1 MMQENELT
9 LTGNPEM
16 HKSTELYELSTFF
29 DEIKTFNK
37 GDPLTWGA
45 TPLDRMSTLQ
55 QQLKLVIDLQEFTYR
70 DIPDDVDMEIIDFVH
85 TTFAA
90 RFHGRAEA
98 NEENYMTSLNATDA
112 VFSPKIIEMFIRGEH
127 GHALPAEL
135 LLTRELKGIRSVEL
149 ACLTHPYGTRIEEY
163 LEKMRESVKDQVEFM
178 GGSYYDEPETRYRVK
193 EIIGYSKGEE
203 KFDKGVLMTR
213 KRTMG
218 MMPDGTVIRERSS
231 FVLRLD
237 DSMPVTDE
245 EREALEHIDLK
256 SNQWQDELVKAGNLD
271 RLADVLL
278 EMNEYSLAIP
288 IATTIYAYN
297 PTTARLIEERDARKL
312 AEDKAIFAKEYP
324 IIAAAMNSDEKKLR
338 VAEFRGDMFYFG
350 PAEASEEP
358 IEL

>member
-1 MMQENELT
+1 MMQETELT
-9 LTGNPEM
+9 LIGNPEM
-16 HKSTELYELSTFF
+16 HKSTELYDLSTFF
-29 DEIKTFNK
+29 EDVKTFAK

-70 DIPDDVDMEIIDFVH
+70 DIPDDIDMEIIDFVH

-112 VFSPKIIEMFIRGEH
+112 VFSPEVIEMFIRAEH

-149 ACLTHPYGTRIEEY
+149 ACLTHPYGKRINEH
-163 LEKMRESVKDQVEFM
+163 LEVMRNSVKEQVEFM

-193 EIIGYSKGEE
+193 EIIGYDKDEE
-203 KFDKGVLMTR
+203 KFDKGLLMTR

-218 MMPDGTVIRERSS
+218 MMPDGTIIRERSS

-237 DSMPVTDE
+237 DAMPITDE
-245 EREALEHIDLK
+245 EREALGSVDLK
-256 SNQWQDELVKAGNLD
+256 SKDWQDELVKVGKLD
-271 RLADVLL
+271 ILADTLMK
-278 EMNEYSLAIP
+278 MNEYSLAIP

-297 PTTARLIEERDARKL
+297 PNTALLIEERDARKL
-312 AEDKAIFAKEYP
+312 AEDKALFAKEYP
-324 IIAAAMNSDEKKLR
+324 IIAAAMNSDEERLR
-338 VAEFRGDMFYFG
+338 VAEFHGDMLYFG
-350 PAEASEEP
+350 PAEGSEEP
-358 IEL
+358 VEL